1 MRRAVRIAVAVA
13 AVVTFVLGGSVALYG
28 TLVMEGPSGDEVTV
42 IVPRGAGASAIG
54 RSLADAG
61 VVSGAWQVVLAARIE
76 QPAVPLKAG
85 EYVFPAGVSAIGA
98 VRIMKEGRT
107 VVRRL
112 TIPEGLTSA
121 QVMQILAQEPAL
133 SGDVPE
139 QPPEGSLL
147 PETYHFSYGDSRS
160 DIVGRMTAM
169 MEAALSEAWLQRDPD
184 APVSSPAEAVVLASI
199 VEKET
204 SVPEE
209 RAMVAGVFAN
219 RLARD
224 MRLQSDP
231 TVVYALTGGAGPLG
245 RALTREDWKVDSPYN
260 TYVVDGLP
268 PGPIANPGR
277 ASIEAVLKP
286 ARHDYLYF
294 VADGS
299 GGHAFARTL
308 AEHNRNVARWRAF
321 RRGQAA
327 SQEPARDRVQER
339 D

>member
-1 MRRAVRIAVAVA
+1 MRRAVRIAAAVA
-13 AVVTFVLGGSVALYG
+13 AAVTLVLGGVVALYG
-28 TLVMEGPSGDEVTV
+28 TLVMEGPSESGVTV
-42 IVPRGAGASAIG
+42 IVPRGAGTSAIG
-54 RSLADAG
+54 RGLADAG
-61 VVSGAWQVVLAARIE
+61 VVGGAWQVMLAARIE
-76 QPAVPLKAG
+76 RPAVTLKAG
-85 EYVFPAGVSAIGA
+85 EYVFPAGVSAIEA

-112 TIPEGLTSA
+112 TIPEGLTTA

-139 QPPEGSLL
+139 LPPEGSLL

-160 DIVGRMTAM
+160 DIVGRMMAM
-169 MEAALSEAWLQRDPD
+169 MDAALSEAWPQRDPGV
-184 APVSSPAEAVVLASI
+184 PVSSPAEAVVLASI

-219 RLARD
+219 RLARN

-231 TVVYALTGGAGPLG
+231 TVVYALTGGTGPLG
-245 RALTREDWKVDSPYN
+245 RALTREDWKVESPYN
-260 TYVVDGLP
+260 TYVVGGLP
-268 PGPIANPGR
+268 PEPIANPGR

-299 GGHAFARTL
+299 GGHAFAKTL
-308 AEHNRNVARWRAF
+308 ADHNRNVARWRAF

-327 SQEPARDRVQER
+327 PQRQE
-339 D
+339 